1 MGNHKQKQNP
11 TLHTMKTFTLAVMLG
26 LASAIKMREDGQ
38 QDGNDGSGEEF
49 DVCGAL
55 LEITGSGLDWTLA
68 DVRGYAEIND
78 PNFDGEGFDAC
89 VTEDYV
95 RDLVSWCPEK
105 AGDKPANPCEQGSD
119 GDEEEGGEENDGGH
133 EGGEIDH
140 CAELAAVVDDEGN
153 WNLADLR
160 ELAEELD
167 DNFNGEEFD
176 QCVTEDFVGAYITWC
191 GDKANT

>member
-1 MGNHKQKQNP
+1 MG
-11 TLHTMKTFTLAVMLG
+11 
-26 LASAIKMREDGQ
+26 
-38 QDGNDGSGEEF
+38 
-49 DVCGAL
+49 
-55 LEITGSGLDWTLA
+55 
-68 DVRGYAEIND
+68 
-78 PNFDGEGFDAC
+78 
-89 VTEDYV
+89 
-95 RDLVSWCPEK
+95 

-119 GDEEEGGEENDGGH
+119 GDEEEGGEENDGEH

-176 QCVTEDFVGAYITWC
+176 QCVTEDFIGAYITWC
-191 GDKANT
+191 GDKANTKPEYPCEDKEGHDGGEGSEEGNDGGNPGD